1 MQKMHTEQKL
11 LYLYNVVAAIDK
23 TGATD
28 DAVDYAA
35 KSRNIQ
41 KQLKNIVDDTAATQ

>member
-11 LYLYNVVAAIDK
+11 LYLYNV
-23 TGATD
+23 D